1 MNILNVGMGEIKIS
15 KTPGDVIVAPGL
27 GSCIGLIVFDP
38 VNKIASMAHVVSPDS
53 SISRTPEILAG
64 KFGDTALPELVKLME
79 DLGCKKAN
87 LKVVI
92 AGGSQMFNLEK
103 GTNVL
108 NIGMRNTISV
118 KASINSMGLPLI
130 AADTGGNRGRTLKI
144 DVATCVIT
152 VRHVG
157 EDERIL
163 GGNICQRS

>member
-38 VNKIASMAHVVSPDS
+38 TTKVAAMAHVVSPDS
-53 SISRTPEILAG
+53 SISRTPEIIPG
-64 KFGDTALPELVKLME
+64 KFGDTALTELIRLMTE
-79 DLGCKKAN
+79 YKCNKAN

-118 KASINSMGLPLI
+118 KATINSNGLPLI
-130 AADTGGNRGRTLKI
+130 ASDTGGNRGRTLKI
-144 DVATCVIT
+144 DVATCSIT

-163 GGNICQRS
+163 GGNICQKF